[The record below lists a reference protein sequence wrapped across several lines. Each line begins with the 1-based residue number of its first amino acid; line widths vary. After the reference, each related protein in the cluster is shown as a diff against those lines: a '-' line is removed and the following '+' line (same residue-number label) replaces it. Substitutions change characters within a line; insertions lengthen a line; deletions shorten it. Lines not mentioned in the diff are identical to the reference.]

1 MGTREVSPR
10 RWHEH
15 RGEPL
20 RALRTRWRT
29 ASLAAGWPFPN
40 DWSLAEIDVVCRA
53 VLDGDELGP
62 ALSKLGRARAEAGAG
77 LGETLCDLAALHAVL
92 TVPGVNVPGRAD
104 GIVSP
109 DPDATP
115 ARLIRMT
122 ALAWADVVLDQLA
135 HTEVSDGLT
144 GLSSPAYLR
153 ARLREVY
160 REAAAQ
166 GVPAADKYVLV
177 LLAPDV
183 SRTSGWSRL
192 AAMVLLADSLRAVYD
207 GGQTLAAIGPATLGV
222 LAERDGRCAA
232 RLAELR
238 WSAAARLSVD
248 PQLAAIGPPP
258 VWLEHLPPTHEAA
271 CRLIAEL
278 ARN

>member
-1 MGTREVSPR
+1 VGTREVSPH
-10 RWHEH
+10 RWQDH
-15 RGEPL
+15 RGEAL

-29 ASLAAGWPFPN
+29 ASLAAGWPFPT
-40 DWSLAEIDVVCRA
+40 DWPLAVIDEVCHA
-53 VLDGDELGP
+53 VLDDEELTP
-62 ALSKLGRARAEAGAG
+62 ALGRLGRARAEAGAG

-92 TVPGVNVPGRAD
+92 TVPGAPGGAD

-115 ARLIRMT
+115 ARLIRIT

-135 HTEVSDGLT
+135 HTEVTDGLT

-160 REAAAQ
+160 REAAAE
-166 GVPAADKYVLV
+166 GVAAADNYVLV
-177 LLAPDV
+177 LLSPDV
-183 SRTSGWSRL
+183 SGTSGWSRL

-207 GGQTLAAIGPATLGV
+207 GGQTLAAIGPATLGALV
-222 LAERDGRCAA
+222 ERDGRCAT

-238 WSAAARLSVD
+238 WSAAARLAVD
-248 PQLAAIGPPP
+248 PQLAAIGAPP
-258 VWLEHLPPTHEAA
+258 VWLEQLPPTHEAA
-271 CRLIAEL
+271 CRLLAEL
-278 ARN
+278 ARS

>member
-10 RWHEH
+10 RWHDH
-15 RGEPL
+15 RGEAL

-40 DWSLAEIDVVCRA
+40 DWPLAEIDDVCHA
-53 VLDGDELGP
+53 VLDGAELAP
-62 ALSKLGRARAEAGAG
+62 ALRHLGRARAERGAG
-77 LGETLCDLAALHAVL
+77 LGETLCDLAALHAV
-92 TVPGVNVPGRAD
+92 VNGPGASD

-115 ARLIRMT
+115 ARLIRVT

-160 REAAAQ
+160 REAEAQ
-166 GVPAADKYVLV
+166 DVPVSDKYVLV

-192 AAMVLLADSLRAVYD
+192 AAMVLLADSLRAVYN
-207 GGQTLAAIGPATLGV
+207 GGQTLAAIGPATLAV

-248 PQLAAIGPPP
+248 PTLAEIGPPP
-258 VWLEHLPPTHEAA
+258 VWLEQLPATHEAA
-271 CRLIAEL
+271 CRLLVEL

>member
-10 RWHEH
+10 RWHDH
-15 RGEPL
+15 RGEAL

-40 DWSLAEIDVVCRA
+40 DWPLAEIDEVCHA
-53 VLDGDELGP
+53 VLDGTELVP
-62 ALSKLGRARAEAGAG
+62 ALRHLGRARAEAGAG
-77 LGETLCDLAALHAVL
+77 LGETLCDLAALHAV
-92 TVPGVNVPGRAD
+92 VNGPGSTD

-115 ARLIRMT
+115 ARLIRVT

-135 HTEVSDGLT
+135 HAEVSDGLT

-166 GVPAADKYVLV
+166 GVPVSDKYVLV
-177 LLAPDV
+177 LLSPDV

-192 AAMVLLADSLRAVYD
+192 AAMVLLADSLRAVYN
-207 GGQTLAAIGPATLGV
+207 GGQTLAVIGPATLAV

-238 WSAAARLSVD
+238 WSAAARLSLD

-258 VWLEHLPPTHEAA
+258 VWLEQLPATHEAA
-271 CRLIAEL
+271 CRLLVEL

>member
-1 MGTREVSPR
+1 VGTREVSPR
-10 RWHEH
+10 RWHDH
-15 RGEPL
+15 RGE
-20 RALRTRWRT
+20 ALRGLRKRWRT

-40 DWSLAEIDVVCRA
+40 DWPLAEIDVVCHA
-53 VLDGDELGP
+53 VLDGTELAP
-62 ALSKLGRARAEAGAG
+62 ALGRLGRARAEAGAG
-77 LGETLCDLAALHAVL
+77 LGETLCDLAALHAVVSGL
-92 TVPGVNVPGRAD
+92 GGRD

-115 ARLIRMT
+115 ARLIRVT

-135 HTEVSDGLT
+135 HTEVSDSLT

-160 REAAAQ
+160 REAAAE
-166 GVPAADKYVLV
+166 GVPVSDKYVLV
-177 LLAPDV
+177 LLSPDV

-192 AAMVLLADSLRAVYD
+192 AAMVLLADSLRAVYN
-207 GGQTLAAIGPATLGV
+207 GGQTLAAIGPGTLAV
-222 LAERDGRCAA
+222 LAERDGRCAE

-258 VWLEHLPPTHEAA
+258 VWLEQLPPTHEAA
-271 CRLIAEL
+271 CRLLVEL

>member
-10 RWHEH
+10 RWHDH
-15 RGEPL
+15 RGETL

-40 DWSLAEIDVVCRA
+40 DWPLAEIDVVCRA
-53 VLDGDELGP
+53 VLDGDELAP
-62 ALSKLGRARAEAGAG
+62 VLSRLGRARAEAGAG
-77 LGETLCDLAALHAVL
+77 LGETLCDLAALHAV
-92 TVPGVNVPGRAD
+92 VNGPGGAD

-115 ARLIRMT
+115 APLIRVT
-122 ALAWADVVLDQLA
+122 ALAWADVVLEQLA

-153 ARLREVY
+153 ARLREIY
-160 REAAAQ
+160 RETAAE
-166 GVPAADKYVLV
+166 GVAASDKYVLV
-177 LLAPDV
+177 LLSPDV

-192 AAMVLLADSLRAVYD
+192 AALVLLADSLRAVYD

-258 VWLEHLPPTHEAA
+258 VWLEQLPPTHEAA
-271 CRLIAEL
+271 CRLL
-278 ARN
+278 ADLAKN

>member
-1 MGTREVSPR
+1 VGTREVSPR
-10 RWHEH
+10 RWHDH
-15 RGEPL
+15 RGEAL

-40 DWSLAEIDVVCRA
+40 DWPLAQIDVVCHA
-53 VLDGDELGP
+53 VLDGAELAP
-62 ALSKLGRARAEAGAG
+62 ALRQLGRARAEAGSG
-77 LGETLCDLAALHAVL
+77 LGETLCDLAALHAV
-92 TVPGVNVPGRAD
+92 VNGPGRAD

-115 ARLIRMT
+115 ARLIRVT

-166 GVPAADKYVLV
+166 DVPVSDKYVLV
-177 LLAPDV
+177 LLSPNV
-183 SRTSGWSRL
+183 SHTSGWSRL
-192 AAMVLLADSLRAVYD
+192 AAMVLLADSLRAVYN
-207 GGQTLAAIGPATLGV
+207 GGQTLAAIGPGTLAV

-258 VWLEHLPPTHEAA
+258 VWLEQLPATHDAA
-271 CRLIAEL
+271 CRLLVEL

>member
-1 MGTREVSPR
+1 VGTREVSPR
-10 RWHEH
+10 RWHDH
-15 RGEPL
+15 RGEAL

-40 DWSLAEIDVVCRA
+40 DWPLAEIDEVCHA
-53 VLDGDELGP
+53 VLDGTELVP
-62 ALSKLGRARAEAGAG
+62 ALRHLGRARAEAGAG
-77 LGETLCDLAALHAVL
+77 LGETLCDLAALHAV
-92 TVPGVNVPGRAD
+92 VNGPGSTD

-115 ARLIRMT
+115 ARLIRVT

-135 HTEVSDGLT
+135 HAEVSDGLT

-166 GVPAADKYVLV
+166 GVPVSDKYVLV
-177 LLAPDV
+177 LLSPDV

-192 AAMVLLADSLRAVYD
+192 AAMVLLADSLRAVYN
-207 GGQTLAAIGPATLGV
+207 GGQTLAVIGPATLAV

-238 WSAAARLSVD
+238 WSAAARLSLD

-258 VWLEHLPPTHEAA
+258 VWLEQLPATHEAA
-271 CRLIAEL
+271 CRLLVEL

>member
-1 MGTREVSPR
+1 M
-10 RWHEH
+10 
-15 RGEPL
+15 
-20 RALRTRWRT
+20 RALRSRWRT

-40 DWSLAEIDVVCRA
+40 DWPLAEIDVVCRA
-53 VLDGDELGP
+53 VLDDTDLP
-62 ALSKLGRARAEAGAG
+62 TALARLGRARAEAGAG
-77 LGETLCDLAALHAVL
+77 LGETLRDLAALHAVL
-92 TVPGVNVPGRAD
+92 SVPD

-115 ARLIRMT
+115 ARLLRVT

-135 HTEVSDGLT
+135 HTEVSDSLT

-160 REAAAQ
+160 REAAAE
-166 GVPAADKYVLV
+166 GIPAGRRYVLV
-177 LLAPDV
+177 LLSPDM
-183 SRTSGWSRL
+183 SGTSGWSRL
-192 AAMVLLADSLRAVYD
+192 AAMVLLADALRSVYD
-207 GGQTLAAIGPATLGV
+207 GGQTLAAIGPTTLGV

-248 PQLAAIGPPP
+248 PQLAEIGAPP
-258 VWLEHLPPTHEAA
+258 VWLEQLPSTHEAA
-271 CRLIAEL
+271 CRLLVDL
-278 ARN
+278 ARS

>member
-10 RWHEH
+10 RWHDH
-15 RGEPL
+15 RGEAL

-40 DWSLAEIDVVCRA
+40 DWPLAEIDVVCHA
-53 VLDGDELGP
+53 VLDDDELAP

-92 TVPGVNVPGRAD
+92 TVPGINVPGGTD

-109 DPDATP
+109 DPDAAPT
-115 ARLIRMT
+115 RLVRVT

-160 REAAAQ
+160 READAE
-166 GVPAADKYVLV
+166 GVPAAEKYVLV
-177 LLAPDV
+177 LLAPNV

-192 AAMVLLADSLRAVYD
+192 AAMVLLADALRAVYD

-238 WSAAARLSVD
+238 WSAGARLAVD

-258 VWLEHLPPTHEAA
+258 VWLEQLPPTHEAA
-271 CRLIAEL
+271 CRLLAEL

>member
-1 MGTREVSPR
+1 VGTREVSPR
-10 RWHEH
+10 RWHDH
-15 RGEPL
+15 RGEAL

-40 DWSLAEIDVVCRA
+40 DWPLAQIDVVCHA
-53 VLDGDELGP
+53 VLDGTELAP
-62 ALSKLGRARAEAGAG
+62 ALRQLGRARAEAGSG
-77 LGETLCDLAALHAVL
+77 LGETLCDLAALHAV
-92 TVPGVNVPGRAD
+92 VNGPGRAD

-115 ARLIRMT
+115 ARLIRVT

-166 GVPAADKYVLV
+166 DVPVSDKYVLV
-177 LLAPDV
+177 LLSPDV
-183 SRTSGWSRL
+183 SHTSGWSRL
-192 AAMVLLADSLRAVYD
+192 AAMVLLADSLRAVYN
-207 GGQTLAAIGPATLGV
+207 GGQTLAAIGPGTLAV

-258 VWLEHLPPTHEAA
+258 VWLEQLPATHDAA
-271 CRLIAEL
+271 CRLLVEL

>member
-10 RWHEH
+10 RWHDH
-15 RGEPL
+15 RGEAL

-40 DWSLAEIDVVCRA
+40 DWPLAEIDVVCHA
-53 VLDGDELGP
+53 VLDGIELAP
-62 ALSKLGRARAEAGAG
+62 VLRQLGRARAEAGAG
-77 LGETLCDLAALHAVL
+77 LGETLCDLAALHAV
-92 TVPGVNVPGRAD
+92 VSGPGSSD

-115 ARLIRMT
+115 ARLIRVT
-122 ALAWADVVLDQLA
+122 ALAWADVVLEQLA
-135 HTEVSDGLT
+135 HTEVSDSLT

-166 GVPAADKYVLV
+166 DVPVSDKYVLV
-177 LLAPDV
+177 LLSPDV

-192 AAMVLLADSLRAVYD
+192 AAMVLLADALRAVYD
-207 GGQTLAAIGPATLGV
+207 GGQTLAAIGPATLAV
-222 LAERDGRCAA
+222 LAERDGRCAT

-248 PQLAAIGPPP
+248 PQLAEIGPPP
-258 VWLEHLPPTHEAA
+258 VWLEQLPATHEAA
-271 CRLIAEL
+271 CRLLVEL